1 MSLASHWEII
11 PTFPFLSHT
20 CAAPHKTTT
29 PGTPKR
35 NGRALLVQPAIFC
48 SANPARWKCRPFMDA
63 DGIIWDIL
71 VMISGV
77 ASILVKYYIYTYI
90 YILHRYIY
98 ILIYVYLY
106 NLEHARFFMTN
117 RHPTVRS
124 NHRNGGSIFQIPA
137 IYIYTYICIYIILLY
152 IYSNMIECPGCTL
165 FCGNQTF
172 KIP

>member
-90 YILHRYIY
+90 IYILHRYYIY

-106 NLEHARFFMTN
+106 NLEHARFFLW
-117 RHPTVRS
+117 
-124 NHRNGGSIFQIPA
+124 QIGIQRWDQIIETGAPFSKSQQY
-137 IYIYTYICIYIILLY
+137 IYIYICIYIILLY
-152 IYSNMIECPGCTL
+152 IYIY
-165 FCGNQTF
+165 
-172 KIP
+172 I